1 MFTVTI
7 LIGCYCQMLRT
18 IMFENS
24 AKSTVLYRELK
35 YTHIIKD
42 KMLLNH
48 KSSIGNTQ
56 NIFA

>member
-1 MFTVTI
+1 
-7 LIGCYCQMLRT
+7 
-18 IMFENS
+18 MFENS

>member
-1 MFTVTI
+1 
-7 LIGCYCQMLRT
+7 MLRT

-35 YTHIIKD
+35 YAHIIKD

-48 KSSIGNTQ
+48 NSSVGKHTKYFCLTAKRRQ
-56 NIFA
+56 